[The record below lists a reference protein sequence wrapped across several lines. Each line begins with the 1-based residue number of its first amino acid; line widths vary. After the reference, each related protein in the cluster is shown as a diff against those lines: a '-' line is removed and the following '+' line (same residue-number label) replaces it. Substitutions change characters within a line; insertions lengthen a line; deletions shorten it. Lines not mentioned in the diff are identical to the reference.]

1 MRVMRDEHTGE
12 HGCKGKCSGGLR
24 KISSYSQHQ
33 ILSKMIW
40 FGKKMILA
48 DVIQHFNMRSSWIIP
63 VSPKSKD
70 ICPYEKPTE
79 EKGAEQKFI
88 GRWRQ
93 RLEWCSH
100 KPGKTWSHRELE
112 GAGKILV
119 SSLPTHESSAS
130 HLISDF
136 WPLDLWDNAFLSF

>member
-1 MRVMRDEHTGE
+1 MHDKHTGA
-12 HGCKGKCSGGLR
+12 HGYKDKCSSGLPQN
-24 KISSYSQHQ
+24 KFIFSAPDP
-33 ILSKMIW
+33 IKMIL

-48 DVIQHFNMRSSWIIP
+48 DVIKHFNMRSSWIIP

-93 RLEWCSH
+93 RLE
-100 KPGKTWSHRELE
+100 
-112 GAGKILV
+112 
-119 SSLPTHESSAS
+119 
-130 HLISDF
+130 
-136 WPLDLWDNAFLSF
+136 